1 MSDLKGRIQEDT
13 VKAMRA
19 RAKER
24 LAALRLINA
33 EIKQIEVDQRTSID
47 DKGVVEILVKMLKQR
62 RDSLQHYEKAGRD
75 DLARTE
81 LLEIEII
88 TEFMPSQLSSDQIET
103 LVLEA
108 IVISEAKGMKD
119 MGKVMDHLKNQLSA
133 GSVDMGLVSTLV
145 KQKLSEDRS
154 VSYTHLTLPTPP
166 YV

>member
-108 IVISEAKGMKD
+108 IAISEAKGMKD

-145 KQKLSEDRS
+145 KQKLSEDR
-154 VSYTHLTLPTPP
+154 
-166 YV
+166 

>member
-13 VKAMRA
+13 VRAMRA

-33 EIKQIEVDQRTSID
+33 EIKQIEVDKRISID
-47 DKGVVEILVKMLKQR
+47 DKGVVEILAKMLKQR

-75 DLARTE
+75 DLAKTE

-103 LVLEA
+103 LVMEA
-108 IVISEAKGMKD
+108 IAISGAKGMQD
-119 MGKVMDHLKNQLSA
+119 MGKVMGHLKSQLSA

-145 KQKLSEDRS
+145 KQKLSEDR
-154 VSYTHLTLPTPP
+154 
-166 YV
+166 

>member
-1 MSDLKGRIQEDT
+1 MSDLKGRIQEDP

-33 EIKQIEVDQRTSID
+33 EIKQIEVDQRISID
-47 DKGVVEILVKMLKQR
+47 DKGVVEILAKMLKQR
-62 RDSLQHYEKAGRD
+62 RDSLQLYEKAGRD
-75 DLARTE
+75 DLAKTE

-103 LVLEA
+103 LVMEA
-108 IVISEAKGMKD
+108 IAISEAKGMQD
-119 MGKVMDHLKNQLSA
+119 MGKVMGHLKSQLSA

-145 KQKLSEDRS
+145 KQKLSEDR
-154 VSYTHLTLPTPP
+154 
-166 YV
+166 

>member
-33 EIKQIEVDQRTSID
+33 EIKQIEVDQRISID
-47 DKGVVEILVKMLKQR
+47 DKGVVEILAKMLKQR

-75 DLARTE
+75 DLAKKE
-81 LLEIEII
+81 LLELEII

-103 LVLEA
+103 LVMEA
-108 IVISEAKGMKD
+108 IAISEAKGMQD
-119 MGKVMDHLKNQLSA
+119 MGKVMGHLKSQLSA

-145 KQKLSEDRS
+145 KQKLSEDR
-154 VSYTHLTLPTPP
+154 
-166 YV
+166 